1 MNDVRLPLWVVP
13 AKDEP
18 AHGIL
23 LRLAERNGIQ
33 NTRLLSHMTRLQVSQ
48 LRSGKGT
55 DRLAQILRCE
65 PDAFM
70 HSTFVYETRGFA
82 SVRGERLNFISDLDQ
97 TKRRACPRCIA
108 ESAYHRFWWDLSFVT
123 TCPEHAVNLV
133 DVCSCGETLSW
144 KDVSIRKCCQC
155 HVGSVS
161 DVPASSADGAVLAM
175 DRWALGRLGV
185 GSRVS
190 APALDRMSMTTAMKI
205 IHHVG
210 ALEVGGYRGGQG
222 RPVNFDVPLSQV
234 RLVGFKIMQ
243 QGHLDETLDKIHS
256 CYLETRKPRSG
267 KSKMSPTVRTAYG
280 WFGAWFKV
288 WHRSKFF
295 EEAAI
300 PFANTILANAS
311 QKSIPY

>member
-1 MNDVRLPLWVVP
+1 MNDGRLPLWVVP

-33 NTRLLSHMTRLQVSQ
+33 NIRFLSYMTGLRVSQ
-48 LRSGKGT
+48 LRGGKGI
-55 DRLAQILRCE
+55 DRLARILRCE

-70 HSTFVYETRGFA
+70 HSTFVCETRGFA

-108 ESAYHRFWWDLSFVT
+108 KSAHHRFWWDLSFVT
-123 TCPEHAVNLV
+123 TCPEHAINLV
-133 DVCSCGETLSW
+133 DVCSCGGTLSW

-161 DVPASSADGAVLAM
+161 DIPASPADSAVLAM
-175 DRWALGRLGV
+175 DRWTLGRLGV
-185 GSRVS
+185 GRRVS
-190 APALDRMSMTTAMKI
+190 VPALDRMSMTTAIKI
-205 IHHVG
+205 VQHVG
-210 ALEVGGYRGGQG
+210 ALEIGGYRIGQQ
-222 RPVNFDVPLSQV
+222 RPDGFDVPMNEV
-234 RLVGFKIMQ
+234 RLAGFKIMQ
-243 QGHLDETLDKIHS
+243 QGRLDEILDKTHN

-295 EEAAI
+295 EESSA
-300 PFANTILANAS
+300 PFANIILANAAR
-311 QKSIPY
+311 KSIPY